1 MKDAPGKVY
10 AQSCDVSAESDVI
23 AAFQWAEA
31 SLGGVD
37 ILVNCAGIFR

>member
-1 MKDAPGKVY
+1 MKDAAGRVY
-10 AQSCDVSAESDVI
+10 AHSCDVSVEGDVI
-23 AAFQWAEA
+23 AAFQWAET